1 MVAIGRIDPLKDVHT
16 MLRVA
21 VEVLERV
28 PHATFKYYGPVS
40 PEQEAYG
47 KSCEDLHRGSD
58 STSASS
64 SWEARVTSPAR
75 CRQPTCS

>member
-21 VEVLERV
+21 VEVLERL

-40 PEQEAYG
+40 PDQAAYG
-47 KSCEDLHRGSD
+47 KSCEDLYRGSA
-58 STSASS
+58 STSISS
-64 SWEARVTSPAR
+64 SWAAPATSTAR
-75 CRQPTCS
+75 CGKPTCS